1 MAFRYSLESVLRLRR
16 SLEHQEEQR
25 LFALAAVVARLR
37 TMLERMQQSDVAQR
51 RAALAEMEEFSSGA
65 QLQFRAACDDASLRL
80 INRVKGQLQDAERQR
95 LEQLKVYQEARQRRE
110 IFEGLRERQQ
120 ELYKLN
126 QSRRQQQRTDEAFL
140 IRAFLN
146 PHG

>member
-1 MAFRYSLESVLRLRR
+1 MAFRYPLESVLRLRR

-25 LFALAAVVARLR
+25 LFALAAMVARLR
-37 TMLERMQQSDVAQR
+37 ATLERMQQSDVAQR
-51 RAALAEMEEFSSGA
+51 RAALTEMEQFSSGA
-65 QLQFRAACDDASLRL
+65 QLQFRAACDDASLRV

-140 IRAFLN
+140 VRTFLN
-146 PHG
+146 LHD

>member
-1 MAFRYSLESVLRLRR
+1 
-16 SLEHQEEQR
+16 
-25 LFALAAVVARLR
+25 
-37 TMLERMQQSDVAQR
+37 
-51 RAALAEMEEFSSGA
+51 
-65 QLQFRAACDDASLRL
+65 
-80 INRVKGQLQDAERQR
+80 LQDAERQR

>member
-1 MAFRYSLESVLRLRR
+1 MAFRYPLESVLRLRR

-25 LFALAAVVARLR
+25 LFALAAMVARLR
-37 TMLERMQQSDVAQR
+37 ATLERMQQSDVAQR
-51 RAALAEMEEFSSGA
+51 RAALTEMEQFSSGA
-65 QLQFRAACDDASLRL
+65 QLQFRAACDDASRRV

-140 IRAFLN
+140 VRAFLN
-146 PHG
+146 LHD